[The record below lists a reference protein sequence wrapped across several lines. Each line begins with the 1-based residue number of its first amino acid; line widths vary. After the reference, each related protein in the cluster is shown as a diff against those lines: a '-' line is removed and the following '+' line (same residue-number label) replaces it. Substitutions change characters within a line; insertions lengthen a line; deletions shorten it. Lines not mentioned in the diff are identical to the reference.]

1 MNRRFVSLLPA
12 AFLACAPAVVSAA
25 DADGIETAAA
35 EPTKLSP
42 VTVEGKKEAGPTY
55 NIDTASSGTKT
66 GTPLLETPQSIQVI
80 TRELIEDQDARIL
93 DDVLRNVA
101 GVMPGGYY
109 GDYDYFRIRGFD
121 ASGYAFLDGLP
132 MSKGTV
138 TNNKEIFGLESVEIV
153 RGPAAVLYGA
163 GSLGGLV
170 NLVSKRPREENF
182 ADLEISTGRYLDV
195 EPAIDAG
202 AVLAKGLS
210 ARVNALY
217 RDEGSFTDFGERQRF
232 YIAPSLT
239 WQIADSTELTV
250 LTSYTDNEDKLGFP
264 LPAEGTV
271 LPNPNGKIPLS
282 RYIGDPDQPIR
293 IQDEIS
299 NLGYQFTHRFSDNW
313 SLRQNARYTKAE
325 QVWDNVTY
333 PGALL
338 DDKRTLT
345 RYPLFLDG
353 NTDNWDIDT
362 SVIGEFD
369 TGTIQHR
376 LLIGVERYEEN
387 SFNAYAYGEDPDGT
401 GFPIDLFEPD
411 YSTTLPE
418 RPASLGPGYRTKT
431 AQTGIYVQDQLSLAD
446 WTLTIGARYDESEV
460 DSGSANR
467 DYDVTPRAGLTWQFV
482 PGVAVYANYSES
494 FLPQSGQLLGG
505 GNAKPETGDNRE
517 VGIKGDLLDGR
528 LLFSAAIYELLREN
542 LTTAVP
548 NQPEVVVQTAKARSR
563 GFEIDGSYEIL
574 PGWTT
579 QLAYT
584 YIDAETTEEQTL
596 YGVTTP
602 KGTRLINVP
611 KNIASLWSRYNIQT
625 GAFAGL
631 GAGLGVRHYSDQ
643 SGDTNDTF
651 SLPEYTLVNAAL
663 YWTRGPIRLQANL
676 NNLFDE
682 EYYVGSYDRLYVLPS
697 TPSEWTASLRYSF

>member
-1 MNRRFVSLLPA
+1 MKHRIQLLLPA
-12 AFLACAPAVVSAA
+12 VFLACVPCASLAAEDDSAA
-25 DADGIETAAA
+25 KTAA
-35 EPTKLSP
+35 EPVQLSP
-42 VTVEGKKEAGPTY
+42 VTVEMTKDAGPTY
-55 NIDTASSGTKT
+55 SIDTASSATKA
-66 GTPLLETPQSIQVI
+66 GTPLLETPQSVQVI
-80 TRELIEDQDARIL
+80 SRELIEDQDARIL

-121 ASGYAFLDGLP
+121 ASGYTYLDGLP
-132 MSKGTV
+132 MSKGSV
-138 TNNKEIFGLESVEIV
+138 TNNKELFGLEKVEVV

-170 NLVSKRPREENF
+170 NLVSKRPRDENF

-195 EPAIDAG
+195 EPAVDAG
-202 AVLAKGLS
+202 AVLGKGLS
-210 ARVNALY
+210 ARINALY

-232 YIAPSLT
+232 YIAPSLS

-264 LPAEGTV
+264 LPAVGTV

-293 IQDEIS
+293 IQDEVT
-299 NLGYQFTHRFSDNW
+299 NVGYEFTHRFSESW

-325 QVWDNVTY
+325 QIWDNVTY

-338 DDKRTLT
+338 DDLRTLT
-345 RYPLFLDG
+345 RFPLFLDG

-362 SVIGEFD
+362 SVIGEFA
-369 TGTIQHR
+369 TAAIQHR

-387 SFNAYAYGEDPDGT
+387 AFNAYGYGADPDGT
-401 GFPIDLFEPD
+401 GFPIDLFDPD
-411 YSTTLPE
+411 YSGTLPTRADTDFE
-418 RPASLGPGYRTKT
+418 PYRTKT

-446 WTLTIGARYDESEV
+446 WTLTVGARYDESEV

-467 DYDVTPRAGLTWQFV
+467 DYDLTPRAGLTWQFL
-482 PGVAVYANYSES
+482 PGIAAYANYSES

-505 GNAKPETGDNRE
+505 GNAEPETGDNRE
-517 VGIKGDLLDGR
+517 AGIKGELLDGR
-528 LLFSAAIYELLREN
+528 LMFSAAVYELQRQN

-548 NQPEVVVQTAKARSR
+548 DQPQFVVQTAEARSR

-584 YIDAETTEEQTL
+584 FIDAETTEEQTL

-611 KNIASLWSRYNIQT
+611 KNIASLWSRYNIQA
-625 GAFAGL
+625 GSFAGL

-663 YWTRGPIRLQANL
+663 YWTRGPVRLQANL
-676 NNLFDE
+676 NNLLDE
-682 EYYVGSYDRLYVLPS
+682 EYYVGSYDALYVLPG
-697 TPSEWTASLRYSF
+697 TPREWTASLRYSF